1 MRTWLARWLAGWASA
16 IIRVRHP
23 RAAPIQPS
31 VHRPTRQCCC
41 PTISNAGMEYF
52 TSEQMSELLTS
63 SRSTARFDPEVKAFV
78 NVTSEGGAP
87 DGKYINWLTIKD
99 QAVSITEDVSRVA
112 GHTLVAP
119 GIPVHGYLYDVK
131 SGLLKHVYTAVS
143 GQQQTGAKG
152 PNAASP

>member
-1 MRTWLARWLAGWASA
+1 
-16 IIRVRHP
+16 
-23 RAAPIQPS
+23 
-31 VHRPTRQCCC
+31 
-41 PTISNAGMEYF
+41 MEYF
-52 TSEQMSELLTS
+52 TSEQMGELLTS
-63 SRSTARFDPEVKAFV
+63 SRATARFDPEVKAFV

-99 QAVSITEDVSRVA
+99 QAVSITEDVNRVA